1 MSEKKL
7 TARNNQASIPFISE
21 IPRFQDNMTHRS
33 NQENLLKPGPGY
45 YDTDAEPGQIQ
56 RQYKEKSR

>member
-33 NQENLLKPGPGY
+33 NLENLLKPGPGY
-45 YDTDAEPGQIQ
+45 YDTDVVPGQM
-56 RQYKEKSR
+56 